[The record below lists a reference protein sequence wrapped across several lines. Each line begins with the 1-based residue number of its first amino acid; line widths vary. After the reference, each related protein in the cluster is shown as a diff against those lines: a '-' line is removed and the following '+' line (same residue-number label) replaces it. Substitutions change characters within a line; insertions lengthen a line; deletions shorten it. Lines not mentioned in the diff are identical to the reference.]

1 MLWWV
6 LLFLAIGVGGLA
18 VLGHLGLRVW
28 RKTGALLGEVDVMA
42 GRVGELADLLAAVE
56 VPYATA
62 LRTGDITSDEAWPGT
77 VESYDERGADAPGK
91 KER

>member
-1 MLWWV
+1 MLWA
-6 LLFLAIGVGGLA
+6 LLFVAIGVGGLV
-18 VLGHLGLRVW
+18 VLGYLLLRVW

-42 GRVGELADLLAAVE
+42 GRVGELADLLASVE

-62 LRTGDITSDEAWPGT
+62 LRSDDLASDESWPGT
-77 VESYDERGADAPGK
+77 VETYDDRGADAPGK